1 MSKQKKRDEDNEQ
14 ILTRG
19 STGSSPVQDDSNA
32 EVSREE
38 FDKLQAE
45 FSSLQ
50 ELSGQLEAQLKR
62 AVADYQ
68 NLEKRISEG
77 RSELS
82 SWATAE
88 LIKKLLPVVDNF
100 NKAIAGASE
109 EEKKSGWYKGVEMGF
124 KQLSQVLSHEG
135 LDEIKADGLFNP
147 ETHEAIDMREG
158 EDGKVL
164 EILEKGY
171 TLNGKILRPTKV
183 VVGKN
188 KI

>member
-1 MSKQKKRDEDNEQ
+1 MSKKTDKTQDENLIDNQ
-14 ILTRG
+14 N
-19 STGSSPVQDDSNA
+19 QDGTITQ
-32 EVSREE
+32 EE
-38 FDKLQAE
+38 FEKLQVE
-45 FSSLQ
+45 MSQLQ
-50 ELSGQLEAQLKR
+50 DLSGQLEAQLKR

-88 LIKKLLPVVDNF
+88 LIKKILPVVDNL
-100 NKAIAGASE
+100 NKATAGASE
-109 EEKKSGWYKGVEMGF
+109 EEKKSGWFRGVEMGL

-135 LDEIKADGLFNP
+135 LDEIKADGQFNP
-147 ETHEAIDMREG
+147 ALHEAIDMREG
-158 EDGKVL
+158 NEGEVL

-183 VVGKN
+183 VVGKKGEN
-188 KI
+188 

>member
-1 MSKQKKRDEDNEQ
+1 MGKKQDEENNKKDEKVESSQ
-14 ILTRG
+14 I
-19 STGSSPVQDDSNA
+19 SQ
-32 EVSREE
+32 EE
-38 FDKLQAE
+38 FEKLQVE
-45 FSSLQ
+45 MSQLQ

-88 LIKKLLPVVDNF
+88 FIKKILPVVDNF

-109 EEKKSGWYKGVEMGF
+109 EDKKSGWFKGVEMGL
-124 KQLSQVLSHEG
+124 KQLSQVLAHEG
-135 LDEIKADGLFNP
+135 LDEVKADGQFNP
-147 ETHEAIDMREG
+147 ALHEAIDMREG
-158 EDGKVL
+158 NDGEVL

-171 TLNGKILRPTKV
+171 TLNGKILRPAKV
-183 VVGKN
+183 VVGK
-188 KI
+188 KGI